1 MKIMM
6 MTTTMMLKIMIM
18 MKIMKMMTMYI
29 EGDQDHNMAAI
40 SCTWIT
46 CKAPI
51 YQTQVYFKLMF
62 KF

>member
-1 MKIMM
+1 MKTMMMM
-6 MTTTMMLKIMIM
+6 MTMMIMIIMIM

-51 YQTQVYFKLMF
+51 YQTQV
-62 KF
+62 